1 MSNNRINLHLQEGSK
16 GAWRLRKFT
25 ISEQEAKMDWLR
37 CAINGR
43 KERAVEAGEYWM
55 LTEHGSIY
63 MSNTPAEVRDHM
75 KFIETARGSVLIAGL
90 GLGMVVQAL
99 LDRGQCHRIVIV
111 EKSQDVIDLVSPYYQ
126 DHRVEIVCSDI
137 FDYRPTEHFD
147 YAWFDIWPEISG
159 DNYPQMKRL
168 HRKFAKSVSNRSSWC
183 RRESRKLYERDS

>member
-1 MSNNRINLHLQEGSK
+1 MTSNRINLHLQEGSK
-16 GAWRLRKFT
+16 GVWRLRKFT
-25 ISEQEAKMDWLR
+25 ISEQEAKMNGLR
-37 CAINGR
+37 CAINGH

-99 LDRGQCHRIVIV
+99 LDRGQCDRIVVV
-111 EKSQDVIDLVSPYYQ
+111 ENSQDVIDLVGPYYQ
-126 DHRVEIVCSDI
+126 DPRVEIICSDI

-147 YAWFDIWPEISG
+147 YAWFDIWPEIAG

-168 HRKFAKSVSNRSSWC
+168 HRKFSKSVSFRFSWC
-183 RRESRKLYERDS
+183 RCESRKLYERDS

>member
-16 GAWRLRKFT
+16 GAWQLRKFT
-25 ISEQEAKMDWLR
+25 ISEQEAKWDWLR
-37 CAINGR
+37 CAVNGR

-75 KFIETARGSVLIAGL
+75 KFIETASGSVLIAGL

-99 LDRGQCHRIVIV
+99 LDRGRCDRIVIV

-126 DHRVEIVCSDI
+126 DPRIEIVCADI

-147 YAWFDIWPEISG
+147 FAWFDIWPEIAG

-168 HRKFAKSVSNRSSWC
+168 HRKFAKSVSNRFSWC
-183 RRESRKLYERDS
+183 RRESRRLYDRDS